1 MILIS
6 TLWMLF
12 QTFINE
18 EDIIFFFYLIYNQ
31 YVCTFKNWYF
41 FYINSNE
48 IFKLIFSYK
57 KSLIDQ
63 LLRKKKKK
71 STKNIYIFKSN
82 LKINSIAMHHAE
94 HIPVTSRWKQGWKHD
109 TISVGKK

>member
-1 MILIS
+1 
-6 TLWMLF
+6 
-12 QTFINE
+12 
-18 EDIIFFFYLIYNQ
+18 
-31 YVCTFKNWYF
+31 
-41 FYINSNE
+41 
-48 IFKLIFSYK
+48 
-57 KSLIDQ
+57 